1 MRAAAKG
8 LQLRIGFC
16 QFGSD
21 GVPRKCWQMVVGR
34 GGRLSWKKVSA
45 EGRLSPPKAAL
56 PAAAAPSL
64 DVRRLVEESGMVS
77 GIDQVFGGDL
87 EVD

>member
-1 MRAAAKG
+1 MKKRMRAAAKG
-8 LQLRIGFC
+8 TLLRIGFC
-16 QFGSD
+16 QYGSD
-21 GVPRKCWQMVVGR
+21 GAPRKCWQMVVGR

-45 EGRLSPPKAAL
+45 EGRLSPPK
-56 PAAAAPSL
+56 PAL
-64 DVRRLVEESGMVS
+64 DVKRLVEEAGMVS